1 MFNLGKELDQDYGNH
16 RAGWAYATSC
26 LRDFHDEKGPDF
38 ISFVE
43 KKFVFGS
50 DKGDINN
57 DFEPVIRPWV
67 GVIHCP
73 VNVPLWFN
81 RRYSPEIYFNTS
93 EFQSALKHCK
103 GLISLSSPLSRWL
116 ESNCEPSVSTL
127 LHPTEACTAVFKE
140 QVLTSQAPLK
150 VVQLGFWLRKLHGIH
165 QLDLSRGKFQKYMVG
180 ASRPNQQRM
189 INIERG
195 IFDPK
200 IQVDQ
205 PVKMTG
211 FLSNIDYDDLLS
223 EAVVFVDFYDT
234 SANNAIIECVVRG
247 TPILCPPLGA
257 IVDYLGADYPLY
269 FRSMEEA
276 EFLLSDRVRLLRGV
290 QYLRESGVAER
301 LSLTSFKDRFE
312 HVRFEE

>member
-1 MFNLGKELDQDYGNH
+1 MFNLGKELEQDYGNH
-16 RAGWAYATSC
+16 RSGWQYAISC

-57 DFEPVIRPWV
+57 DFEPVTRPWV

-73 VNVPLWFN
+73 VSVPRWFN
-81 RRYSPEIYFNTS
+81 RHYSPEVYFDTP
-93 EFQSALKHCK
+93 EFRSALKYCK

-116 ESNCEPSVSTL
+116 ESNHEPLVSTL
-127 LHPTEACTAVFKE
+127 LHPTETCATVFKE

-165 QLDLSRGKFQKYMVG
+165 QLDLSRNRFQKYMVG
-180 ASRPNQQRM
+180 ASRPHHQRL
-189 INIERG
+189 INVERA

-200 IQVDQ
+200 IHVDQ
-205 PVKMTG
+205 PVQMVG
-211 FLSNIDYDDLLS
+211 FLSNIEFDNLLS
-223 EAVVFVDFYDT
+223 EAVVFVDLYDT

-247 TPILCPPLGA
+247 TPILCPPLSA
-257 IVDYLGADYPLY
+257 IVDYLGTDYPLY
-269 FRSMEEA
+269 FRSIEEA
-276 EFLLSDRVRLLRGV
+276 EFLLSDRERLLRGV
-290 QYLRESGVAER
+290 HYLRESGVAER
-301 LSLTSFKDRFE
+301 LSLRIFKESFENVKFE
-312 HVRFEE
+312 V